1 MLGDLGDDTVLG
13 GQGDDLIMG
22 GDGADYLSGDKGDDV
37 LIGGAGADLFSF
49 VNGAGRDVIADFSHA
64 QGDHIRL
71 SAAQAADF
79 QALSGKMTMVGAD
92 TVISLDG
99 LTIVLA
105 GVPMSS
111 LTSGDFLF
119 L

>member
-1 MLGDLGDDTVLG
+1 
-13 GQGDDLIMG
+13 MG

-79 QALSGKMTMVGAD
+79 QALFGKMAMVGAD

-119 L
+119 F